1 MNTQISENAPI
12 RAVQHMIDEAKSL
25 GLRVVHRPDNLHTNN
40 VIDIRYAAEQ
50 RRIMLAYTSPEA
62 A

>member
-1 MNTQISENAPI
+1 MMQLSENAPI
-12 RAVQHMIDEAKSL
+12 RTVQHIIDDAKAL
-25 GLRVVHRPDNLHTNN
+25 GLRVVHRPDNLHNSK
-40 VIDIRYAAEQ
+40 VIDISHAAEQ